1 MMSSRGRTA
10 STAGAGASR
19 SSSSS
24 SKSSSGS
31 SSSKSSSGSASAS
44 TSSSSSSKGSTSS
57 GAGAS
62 RSSRSGSSS
71 SSVSVSSPS
80 ASKTVTTTTTTA
92 PATTIAPAKTTRT
105 TIATPQAAIPVSTDL
120 ARAITESQAKYPDAW
135 SKATGTTNIMQQFE
149 QVTGTTI
156 PVMEQIQDIE
166 LLPEV
171 MAEEERIEEERI
183 EQIEQAPIYERLDE
197 QVQTIIDD
205 INAGNIQ
212 VPDWFYNNIEWV
224 QTGHITQ
231 QEFLTAYNYL
241 VDQQIV
247 HTAEPTT
254 NDTITNDM
262 ITQHLDYF
270 TIENG
275 RARGQITFTL
285 TDNFNS
291 FYYDTDITNIIQL
304 KTKEGANI
312 LPFVKENR
320 LRFTATERH
329 EIIQYDESVG
339 NNTTVD
345 LESFVWLNVARPT
358 AFSAVLRSEIKEG
371 QDATTPTNEGFLGA
385 GLGFSAIAFAI
396 VAGYFIDVRRNQ

>member
-1 MMSSRGRTA
+1 MVARGRTA

-24 SKSSSGS
+24 TGSSSSSTSSGS
-31 SSSKSSSGSASAS
+31 SSAS
-44 TSSSSSSKGSTSS
+44 TSSSSKGSTSSS

-62 RSSRSGSSS
+62 RSSRSS
-71 SSVSVSSPS
+71 SSVSVSSPT
-80 ASKTVTTTTTTA
+80 ASKTVTTTKTTA
-92 PATTIAPAKTTRT
+92 PATTTAPAKITTT
-105 TIATPQAAIPVSTDL
+105 TTATPKTAIPVSTDL
-120 ARAITESQAKYPDAW
+120 ARAITESQSKYPEDW
-135 SKATGTTNIMQQFE
+135 EKATGTSNIQQQFE

-183 EQIEQAPIYERLDE
+183 EQIEQTPIYERLDE

-254 NDTITNDM
+254 DDTITNNM
-262 ITQHLDYF
+262 ITQHLGHF

-275 RARGQITFTL
+275 RAKGQITFRL
-285 TDNFNS
+285 TDKFNT
-291 FYYDTDITNIIQL
+291 FWYDKDITNIIQF
-304 KTKEGANI
+304 KTKSGANI

-320 LRFTATERH
+320 LRFTATERD
-329 EIIQYDESVG
+329 EIIQYDEAVG
-339 NNTTVD
+339 DNTIVD
-345 LESFVWLNVARPT
+345 LESFVWLSTTQPN
-358 AFSAVLRSEIKEG
+358 AFSVVLRSEIHPDG
-371 QDATTPTNEGFLGA
+371 ATVTTTNEGFLGA
-385 GLGFSAIAFAI
+385 GLGISAIGFAI
-396 VAGYFIDVRRNQ
+396 AMGFLIDMRGTQ